1 MAEEDDKRRGTGVSI
16 MKQNASLKPESVTAM
31 LLLALPALVIILSIL
46 VWVAAVSHSG
56 FWADDFFNIT
66 HYNRSLGDLSYHDNQ
81 GKYIINAFWALGTLA
96 FGLGSVVPFL
106 LLNTLVFVVGI
117 VTWLRIGT
125 TARWGIT
132 EAWWISGLFLATATW
147 LPTALWSSNIV
158 HSVGFLALGLGL
170 LAHERS
176 MKARTVRDSMLW
188 SLAGGAAWTLAVI
201 SNLLYLGLLVI
212 AAYCA
217 FHQIRKIRELGFNG
231 IRAGVSVGAW
241 SLLLPVVYFLAIAYP
256 ATTAS
261 APYAKNGFQF
271 VGQNLHY
278 YRELLAPTS
287 ILLVLYAVISVLGII
302 GGIAAIRRR
311 DWFPIAVLGAAGATA
326 IPALVQG
333 QQRDIHYAAMPLLL
347 TFSALAAGARPVLI
361 SRSKRLIRMRN
372 GFVLIIAFALI
383 FIFRQGTGVRS
394 FFIQTPYGGRLT
406 TFRSEVA
413 SLTPEGAAIC
423 ANLELS
429 TQNQALLTAEMSGE
443 NGFLIPPI
451 NAAQVFLLPEG
462 QPCPAPTSATH
473 ITIKMNPQG
482 AFIAS
487 A

>member
-1 MAEEDDKRRGTGVSI
+1 
-16 MKQNASLKPESVTAM
+16 MKQNTSSKPQGVTAM
-31 LLLALPALVIILSIL
+31 LLLALPALVIILSIM

-81 GKYIINAFWALGTLA
+81 GKYVINIFWALGTLA

-106 LLNTLVFVVGI
+106 LLNTLVFAVGVVM
-117 VTWLRIGT
+117 WLRIGT
-125 TARWGIT
+125 RARWGIT
-132 EAWWISGLFLATATW
+132 EAWWIGGLFLATAAW

-158 HSVGFLALGLGL
+158 HSVGFLTLGLGL
-170 LAHERS
+170 LAHERC

-188 SLAGGAAWTLAVI
+188 SLSGGAAWTLAVI
-201 SNLLYLGLLVI
+201 SNLLYLGLLFI

-217 FHQIRKIRELGFNG
+217 FHQVRKIRQLGLATT
-231 IRAGVSVGAW
+231 RAGLLVGTW
-241 SLLLPVVYFLAIAYP
+241 SLLVPIVYFLAIAYP
-256 ATTAS
+256 STTAS
-261 APYAKNGFQF
+261 APYANSGLQF
-271 VGQNLHY
+271 VRQNLHY
-278 YRELLAPTS
+278 YRELLAPTT
-287 ILLVLYAVISVLGII
+287 ILLVLYVVVLVLGAI

-347 TFSALAAGARPVLI
+347 TFSALAAGAYPVLI
-361 SRSKRLIRMRN
+361 SRSKQLTRMRN
-372 GFVLIIAFALI
+372 GLVLITAVSLI

-413 SLTPEGAAIC
+413 SLTPEGGTIC

-429 TQNQALLTAEMSGE
+429 TQNQALLTAEMSGD

-451 NAAQVFLLPEG
+451 DAAQAFLLPEG

-482 AFIAS
+482 DFIAS